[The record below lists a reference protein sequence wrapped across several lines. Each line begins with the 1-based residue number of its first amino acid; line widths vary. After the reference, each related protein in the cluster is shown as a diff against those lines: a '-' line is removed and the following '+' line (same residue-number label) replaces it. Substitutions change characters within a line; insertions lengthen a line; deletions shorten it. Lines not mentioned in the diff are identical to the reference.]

1 MSRSALTLE
10 FLGHVRAGRPVALAT
25 RIDGGAGVGAGL
37 LVGPGRILGGTLGD
51 RETDRRTAAF
61 ADRCIS
67 AGRPDILPLPA
78 GRIFVDVQLP
88 APRLVIV
95 GAVHIAVTLE
105 RLARELGFCTIVC
118 DARDRFATEE
128 RFPEVGELIVGW
140 PSEVLSRL
148 ELDEFSYVVVVTHD
162 AKLDN
167 PALEAALRC
176 RVPYVGALGSKKT
189 HARRVRAL
197 REAGVSQDNIA
208 RIHSPIGLGIGA
220 RSPAEIALATLAE
233 IVSVRN
239 RLEATRTS

>member
-1 MSRSALTLE
+1 MSGRSLTRE

-25 RIDGGAGVGAGL
+25 RIDGQTGVGAGL
-37 LVGPGRILGGTLGD
+37 LVGQGGILGGTLGE
-51 RETDRRTAAF
+51 RETDRRAAAF
-61 ADRCIS
+61 AGRCIS
-67 AGRPDILPLPA
+67 EGRPGILPLPA

-105 RLARELGFCTIVC
+105 RLARELGFRTIVC

-128 RFPEVGELIVGW
+128 RFPAVDELILGW

-167 PALEAALRC
+167 PALEAALRS

-197 REAGVSQDNIA
+197 REAGVSEGDIA

-239 RLEATRTS
+239 SLEAARTS

>member
-1 MSRSALTLE
+1 MSRRSLTRE
-10 FLGHVRAGRPVALAT
+10 FLGEVRAGRPVALAT
-25 RIDGGAGVGAGL
+25 RIDGRAEVGAGL
-37 LVGPGRILGGTLGD
+37 LVGRGGILGGTLGE
-51 RETDRRTAAF
+51 RETDRRAAAF
-61 ADRCIS
+61 AGRCIS
-67 AGRPDILPLPA
+67 EGRPNILPLPG

-105 RLARELGFCTIVC
+105 RLARELGFRTIVC

-128 RFPEVGELIVGW
+128 RFPAVDELILGW

-167 PALEAALRC
+167 PALEAALRS
-176 RVPYVGALGSKKT
+176 RVPYVGALGSRKT
-189 HARRVRAL
+189 HVRRVRAL
-197 REAGVSQDNIA
+197 REAGVGEDDIA
-208 RIHSPIGLGIGA
+208 RIHSPIGIGIGA

>member
-1 MSRSALTLE
+1 MSGRSVTRE

-25 RIDGGAGVGAGL
+25 RIDGHTGVGAGL
-37 LVGPGRILGGTLGD
+37 LVGRGGILGGTLGES
-51 RETDRRTAAF
+51 ETDRHASAF
-61 ADRCIS
+61 AGRCIS
-67 AGRPDILPLPA
+67 EGRPGILPLPA
-78 GRIFVDVQLP
+78 GRIFIDVQLP

-105 RLARELGFCTIVC
+105 RLARELGFRTIVC

-128 RFPEVGELIVGW
+128 RFPAVDELILGW

-167 PALEAALRC
+167 PALEAALRS

-197 REAGVSQDNIA
+197 REAGVSEDNIA
-208 RIHSPIGLGIGA
+208 RIHSPIGLAIGA

-239 RLEATRTS
+239 RLEAARTS